1 MERDSQV
8 TFTLFDKSLQTRH
21 HAHTGNRD
29 ALRRP
34 TTTIISC
41 EDSQR
46 TQYFIYIIHRF
57 SFTHID
63 NIGEWQKSF
72 IARSWITRKVEIEN
86 LIKYIC
92 GGKVGLKTEC
102 TRHAETATHFT
113 ARLGGDT

>member
-8 TFTLFDKSLQTRH
+8 TFTLFDKPLQTRH
-21 HAHTGNRD
+21 HAHTGDRD

-34 TTTIISC
+34 STTIISSK
-41 EDSQR
+41 DSQR

-102 TRHAETATHFT
+102 TRHAETATHLT

>member
-34 TTTIISC
+34 STGIISRK
-41 EDSQR
+41 DSQR

-63 NIGEWQKSF
+63 NIGKRKKSF
-72 IARSWITRKVEIEN
+72 IADGWITRKVEIEN

-102 TRHAETATHFT
+102 TRHAKTTTHLT
-113 ARLGGDT
+113 PRLGGDT